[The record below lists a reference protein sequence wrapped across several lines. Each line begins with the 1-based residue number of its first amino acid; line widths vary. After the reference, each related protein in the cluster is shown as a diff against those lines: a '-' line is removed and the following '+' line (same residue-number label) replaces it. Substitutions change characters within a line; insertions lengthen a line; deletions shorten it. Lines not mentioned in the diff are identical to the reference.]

1 MMNRIKKMIS
11 LKIVEIIVDNQLIN
25 DNMNEEEDNFKS
37 INENKVI
44 IKKG

>member
-1 MMNRIKKMIS
+1 MKNRIKKMIS

>member
-1 MMNRIKKMIS
+1 MIS